1 MASNSFVVNERET
14 LEEIK
19 SEMKDIAEDV
29 KIEEPEHPAAVDKAI
44 FMLNKMLKNIEKDLN
59 DLDTKIG
66 TSKKYLDHDDD
77 GYIHKQELVYALI
90 DDLKATN
97 SEEEVWLFPLCISCD
112 RLVPLLIRWIMIRM
126 VKSPFRMYVLLP
138 LPDWIVGIHFEQ
150 VIHKGWAPS
159 YYGRNSRRRR
169 RESQVVYFFCK
180 THCFCYKDKDTQDQ
194 MKSKAKA

>member
-97 SEEEVWLFPLCISCD
+97 SEEEVWFFPLCISND

-126 VKSPFRMYVLLP
+126 VKSPFRMYVL
-138 LPDWIVGIHFEQ
+138 
-150 VIHKGWAPS
+150 PS
-159 YYGRNSRRRR
+159 SSWLYSWNTFWTSHTQRMSPFLLWKKFKKKRITSSLFLLQN
-169 RESQVVYFFCK
+169 
-180 THCFCYKDKDTQDQ
+180 TLFCYKDKDTQDQ